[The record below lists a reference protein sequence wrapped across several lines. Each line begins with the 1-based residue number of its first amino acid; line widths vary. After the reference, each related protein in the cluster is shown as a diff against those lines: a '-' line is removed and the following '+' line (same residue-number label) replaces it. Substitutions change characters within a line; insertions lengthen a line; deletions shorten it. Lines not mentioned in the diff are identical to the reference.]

1 MIHAAGIYD
10 PMSNSQVSQLDTET
24 TIKGVYVADSAIHG
38 KGLFADIAFKPG
50 EYIGRYEGRETD
62 ENGTYVLWVQ
72 QSITEDTWL
81 GYDGTNDLRFLNH
94 SRAPNCELDGQDLY
108 ALRDIDPHEELTF
121 DYGEW
126 FEE

>member
-1 MIHAAGIYD
+1 
-10 PMSNSQVSQLDTET
+10 MSSNQVKRLDTET
-24 TIKGVYVADSAIHG
+24 AVAGVYVADSGIHG
-38 KGLFADIAFKPG
+38 RGLFACTAFESG
-50 EYIGRYEGRETD
+50 EYIGRYEGRETV

-72 QSITEDTWL
+72 QSVSEDTWL

-94 SRAPNCELDGQDLY
+94 SNNPNCELDGQDLY
-108 ALRDIDPHEELTF
+108 ALRDIDPNEELTF